1 MKMKTLAVL
10 VGSMSLGAL
19 VTGCASDKASQ
30 QPAAATATEEKG
42 AQGSCGAGSCS
53 GAKATEEGAGG
64 EASDSEAGT
73 TPEKGTQGSCGAG
86 SCSGS

>member
-19 VTGCASDKASQ
+19 VTGCASNKASE

-53 GAKATEEGAGG
+53 GAKEEAEAADSAAGTEAE
-64 EASDSEAGT
+64 T